1 DLRPQEIREELLSPI
16 LEEVERAAQAG
27 RGEAQS
33 RLGIVGRLAD
43 RLWSGAKAAD
53 SAMQRAYQME
63 DEFFRMALYL
73 RRREQGQS
81 PEQAALDARDT
92 FLNYDI
98 RAPWVNA
105 ARRSVLPFISYTYRA
120 APMIARTLATRPWKM
135 AKYFTMMYAL
145 NALAYSLAPGDE
157 DEERRSL
164 RENEQGWAWTGVPR
178 MMRLP
183 THDQH
188 GNPVFLDMRR
198 WIPAGDVFDT
208 GQGQSVI
215 PLPSWMQPGGPLA
228 IGAELLLNRSAFTG
242 QDIINKN
249 TDTTGERAGK
259 TAGYVYRSW
268 MPSAAWVPGSWYWQ
282 SISNAMDGAR
292 DWSGRPYSVPQAVAN
307 SVGIKVK
314 PQDVQEGFAAWG
326 REFEKTERELEMLA
340 RRAGRDRER
349 GLLSETGYE
358 RQMEGLME
366 KMGELEKRRKET
378 FTGSSR

>member
-1 DLRPQEIREELLSPI
+1 
-16 LEEVERAAQAG
+16 
-27 RGEAQS
+27 
-33 RLGIVGRLAD
+33 
-43 RLWSGAKAAD
+43 
-53 SAMQRAYQME
+53 M
-63 DEFFRMALYL
+63 
-73 RRREQGQS
+73 
-81 PEQAALDARDT
+81 
-92 FLNYDI
+92 
-98 RAPWVNA
+98 NA
-105 ARRSVLPFISYTYRA
+105 ARRSALPFIAYTYRA
-120 APMIARTLATRPWKM
+120 VPMIARTLATRPWKM

-208 GQGQSVI
+208 GQGQWTI
-215 PLPSWMQPGGPLA
+215 PLPGWLQPGGPLM
-228 IGAELLLNRSAFTG
+228 IGAELALNRSAFTG
-242 QDIINKN
+242 QDIVNEH
-249 TDTTGERAGK
+249 TDTLGERAGK
-259 TAGYVYRSW
+259 TAGYVYKSW
-268 MPSAAWVPGSWYWQ
+268 MPSAAWVPGSWYWDR
-282 SISNAMDGAR
+282 IGNAITGAR
-292 DWSGRPYSVPQAVAN
+292 DWSGRSYSLPQAVAS

-326 REFEKTERELEMLA
+326 REFGKVERELEALA
-340 RRAGRDRER
+340 RRASRDRER
-349 GLLSETGYE
+349 GLLSETGFE
-358 RQMEGLME
+358 RQMEDLTR